1 MLIKHATTAGTI
13 ESSDV
18 MVMIE
23 PAEAGIEILL
33 ESPVLQRYGAFQ
45 QIRQVTAETLRLLK
59 VENAKVSL
67 VDRGALDCTIRARVE
82 CAVYR
87 AADAAE
93 NGIAWGG
100 TIE

>member
-1 MLIKHATTAGTI
+1 MLIKHAATAGT
-13 ESSDV
+13 
-18 MVMIE
+18 M
-23 PAEAGIEILL
+23 EAGIEILL
-33 ESPVLQRYGAFQ
+33 ESPVLQRYGR

-93 NGIAWGG
+93 SGIAWGG

>member
-1 MLIKHATTAGTI
+1 MLIKHAATAGTI

-33 ESPVLQRYGAFQ
+33 ESPVLQRYGR

-67 VDRGALDCTIRARVE
+67 VDRGRWTAPSGRGWSAPCTALRTQR
-82 CAVYR
+82 R
-87 AADAAE
+87 AALRGE
-93 NGIAWGG
+93 GR
-100 TIE
+100 

>member
-1 MLIKHATTAGTI
+1 M
-13 ESSDV
+13 
-18 MVMIE
+18 
-23 PAEAGIEILL
+23 
-33 ESPVLQRYGAFQ
+33 
-45 QIRQVTAETLRLLK
+45 LK

-93 NGIAWGG
+93 SGIAWGG

>member
-1 MLIKHATTAGTI
+1 MLIKHAATAGTI

-33 ESPVLQRYGAFQ
+33 ESPVLQRYGR

-67 VDRGALDCTIRARVE
+67 VERGALDCTIRARVE

-93 NGIAWGG
+93 SGIAWGG